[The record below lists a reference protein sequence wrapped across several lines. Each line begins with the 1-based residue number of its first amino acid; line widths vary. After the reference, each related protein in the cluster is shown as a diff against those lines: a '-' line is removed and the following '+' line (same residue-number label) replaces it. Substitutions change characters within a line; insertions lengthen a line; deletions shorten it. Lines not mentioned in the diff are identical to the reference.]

1 MMLKLSRHPNFVR
14 FWGSCSEGGE
24 QFILTELA
32 QHGSVL
38 EVIEDMHDEDRC
50 LSMQHK
56 MEIMRQV
63 ASRNPSSHITA

>member
-1 MMLKLSRHPNFVR
+1 MMLKLSRHPNLVR

-38 EVIEDMHDEDRC
+38 KVIEDMHDEDRC